1 MFKILQLLVVVVSGI
16 WAADYMAIPE
26 DTFVECTDGPP
37 GSIPMHEAFQ
47 VDNLGAEVVPEGI
60 YVSGNATTIWNFP
73 RTDRLSVN

>member
-1 MFKILQLLVVVVSGI
+1 
-16 WAADYMAIPE
+16 
-26 DTFVECTDGPP
+26 
-37 GSIPMHEAFQ
+37 MHEAFQ